1 MPASPAFLC
10 EPSSLKAHLAAL
22 PGWLREIPLYRR
34 RFEPVGTQPTPVQ
47 TPAALA
53 GVPFLTKHDIRA
65 GFPLNFLRSDAE
77 LEGLLAQRLVELEH
91 TSGTAEERTPLI
103 LPHGWWAEQER
114 RALRLNKW
122 VAATLDAVPRA
133 RRVTLAPPVC
143 GGDIC
148 YAGVPSRFDR
158 VVGDALFVVL
168 SRQPWLWGDAELD
181 RMIEETLGWSPLFL
195 DADPVYAVRFALH
208 CERRGVRLSTLRFI
222 LCSYEFE
229 SEAHRRILRRVFG
242 VPVFN
247 LYGSTETGHLLME
260 DVTGGFRPSCQTA
273 ALEVVERDETG
284 IGELVVTTLTNHYM
298 PLIRYRIGDL
308 AEAGPVGERPA
319 HIVHG
324 RVKDALV
331 ATDGGRVTTR
341 QADQCFESISGLAHY
356 ELRQLPDGRW
366 RLRYV
371 PDSEV
376 PDAALLA
383 GLRTRLEALLG
394 PGTCTAMEATDL
406 LLPESSG
413 KFQLTAR
420 L

>member
-34 RFEPVGTQPTPVQ
+34 RFGPVGTQPTPVQ

-181 RMIEETLGWSPLFL
+181 RMIEETVGWSPLFL

-208 CERRGVRLSTLRFI
+208 CERRGVRLPTLRFI

-308 AEAGPVGERPA
+308 VESKAPEGKPT
-319 HIVHG
+319 HLLHG
-324 RVKDALV
+324 RVRDALV
-331 ATDGGRVTTR
+331 ATGGRRVTTR
-341 QADQCFESISGLAHY
+341 QVDECFAATSGVAHY
-356 ELRQLPDGRW
+356 ELRQRLDGGW

-371 PDSEV
+371 PDTV
-376 PDAALLA
+376 PPQREQLCQLQE
-383 GLRTRLEALLG
+383 RLETLLG
-394 PGTCTAMEATDL
+394 RATCAEMQAADL
-406 LLPESSG
+406 LLPDGSG
-413 KFQLTAR
+413 KFRLTAPD
-420 L
+420 

>member
-1 MPASPAFLC
+1 MYRRPVSPIG
-10 EPSSLKAHLAAL
+10 LAADGSDELAPLGRL
-22 PGWLREIPLYRR
+22 PFI
-34 RFEPVGTQPTPVQ
+34 
-47 TPAALA
+47 
-53 GVPFLTKHDIRA
+53 TKHDIRRD
-65 GFPLNFLRSDAE
+65 FPRNFLRAEVNLDA
-77 LEGLLAQRLVELEH
+77 LLDQRLVELEH
-91 TSGTAEERTPLI
+91 TSGTSEERTPLL
-103 LPHGWWAEQER
+103 LPRGWWAEQEA
-114 RALRLNKW
+114 RALRLNPW
-122 VAATLDAVPRA
+122 VAGVLAESPAA

-143 GGDIC
+143 GGDVC
-148 YAGVPSRFDR
+148 YSGVPSRFER
-158 VVGDALFVVL
+158 VVGNALFVVL
-168 SRQPWLWGDAELD
+168 SQHPWLWSDAELD
-181 RMIEETLGWSPLFL
+181 RMVEEASGWSPVFL
-195 DADPVYAVRFALH
+195 DLDPVYGVRFAMH
-208 CERRGVRLSTLRFI
+208 CERRGVRLPSLRFI

-229 SEAHRRILRRVFG
+229 SVMHRRILQRVFG

-247 LYGSTETGHLLME
+247 LYGSTEIGHLLME
-260 DVTGGFRPSCQTA
+260 DEAGRCVPICQTA
-273 ALEVVERDETG
+273 ALELVERDAAG
-284 IGELVVTTLTNHYM
+284 IGELVVTTLTNDYM

-331 ATDGGRVTTR
+331 ATDGSRVTTR
-341 QADQCFESISGLAHY
+341 QVDQCFAGTSGLAHY

-371 PDSEV
+371 PDSEA
-376 PDAALLA
+376 PDAASLA

-406 LLPESSG
+406 LLPERPG